1 MSTATLK
8 IIAVVSMLIDHIG
21 LFFPNIPIIFRWI
34 GRISAPIFIFCLVWG
49 FEYTSNIKR
58 YIFRM
63 YIFSILMGLLNYY
76 FGGLGLKNSGLMSM
90 NIFRVLFIILV
101 VVWLYDN
108 WINYNHKRYLYISVF
123 LSWQIIS
130 AVVLFLSFQTTAG
143 ETFVEYFIATL
154 LGSIFFLEGGILYVL
169 FGLSL
174 YITKKSRIYLSIN
187 MLVFPILYTLLFYL
201 NIIPRALGKLGR
213 TGFMDLSELLEIP
226 VIFLFNYVPWGIKDY
241 SLLYDTYYWCMI
253 FALPFM
259 MLYNGEK
266 GKGSKYF
273 FYLFYPLHIIAL
285 YLISN
290 LAIFV

>member
-1 MSTATLK
+1 
-8 IIAVVSMLIDHIG
+8 
-21 LFFPNIPIIFRWI
+21 
-34 GRISAPIFIFCLVWG
+34 
-49 FEYTSNIKR
+49 
-58 YIFRM
+58 
-63 YIFSILMGLLNYY
+63 MGLLNYY

-226 VIFLFNYVPWGIKDY
+226 VIFLFNYMPWGIKDY